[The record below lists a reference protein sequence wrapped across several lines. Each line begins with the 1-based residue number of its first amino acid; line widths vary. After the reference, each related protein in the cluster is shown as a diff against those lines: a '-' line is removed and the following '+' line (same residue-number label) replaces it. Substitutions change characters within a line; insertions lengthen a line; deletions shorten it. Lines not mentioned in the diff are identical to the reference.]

1 MTYFCVCV
9 CVCLF
14 AQLPSQFSSAP
25 APKPVAPPPKAPKPT
40 LSFLPPPELQDR
52 PPPAPW
58 AEELRAR
65 TRPANQSTAS
75 APAPV
80 QSLAKGPA
88 VAPKTN
94 FPPSHLNSNFG
105 SKTVSPAPSGGAR
118 GFNHA
123 VKTPAQSS
131 FPPPPP
137 AAPPAPVAPPVNIPA
152 PTPAFNRSETSPIGS
167 QQSFAPPSPAAPK
180 KSPVASF
187 SRPAGNT
194 VTPKVG
200 VP

>member
-1 MTYFCVCV
+1 MTYLYL
-9 CVCLF
+9 CLF

-25 APKPVAPPPKAPKPT
+25 KPAPPPVTAPKPA

-65 TRPANQSTAS
+65 TRPANQNTAS

-80 QSLAKGPA
+80 QSFTKAPA

-94 FPPSHLNSNFG
+94 FPPSQLNSNFG
-105 SKTVSPAPSGGAR
+105 SKTVSPAPTGGAR

-137 AAPPAPVAPPVNIPA
+137 AAPPAPVPPPANIPSPA
-152 PTPAFNRSETSPIGS
+152 PTFNHSEKSPIGS

-180 KSPVASF
+180 TSPVSSF
-187 SRPAGNT
+187 NRPARNT
-194 VTPKVG
+194 VPPKVC
-200 VP
+200 VLQIVI